1 MGMPSW
7 IVAMVVLTAASTLG
21 NEQVAALIASGCGYT
36 RSVISV
42 ITPSVP
48 SLPTNSRVRS

>member
-1 MGMPSW
+1 MRC
-7 IVAMVVLTAASTLG
+7 IAVRTAAAIDA
-21 NEQVAALIASGCGYT
+21 NEQVAAATASGSGWSF
-36 RSVISV
+36 SVISV

>member
-1 MGMPSW
+1 
-7 IVAMVVLTAASTLG
+7 MVVVTAASMLG
-21 NEQVAALIASGCGYT
+21 KLQTAAITASGCGYS
-36 RSVISV
+36 RKVISV